1 MDNIL
6 GLDFASEYT
15 IHELIFINSGSNYYV
30 RLPVDYHAALI
41 AGNNSGKTSSLSAL
55 KLFLLPEVS
64 FKKQG
69 DKFGFN
75 SGGTNYEDL
84 TSYAYY
90 LPSPESYIICDASN
104 PKGRFTWVLYRTTNL
119 GYERIAVP
127 HGYEDFEHL
136 FWNESSTRNENA
148 GELQPEIS
156 ITDIKKKLVS
166 DFGGKLFT
174 DTKSIGHALYTRT
187 SSADDDSRFCL
198 LPMAKGYSTGV
209 TETMRSLL
217 NMAFGLG
224 NASTTSL
231 PQAIGSILDG
241 AGMSAVKKSNSE
253 GVFLDLN
260 SQLAEWNELKDTD
273 TRLKLIDSKKGDW
286 EYLQQAR
293 TDYNRLRG
301 RVTDQF
307 KRLVWSLKTQE
318 RELQAKLEEAQEHV
332 AIANDA
338 FEDYKP
344 TYKQNAENRRQAIS
358 NQGAAEDQVKDLESR
373 LESVEFARAHL
384 GPLCPDGD
392 RGDESILKV
401 LAEQIAVCQAD
412 IDGLRDEATAVERM
426 STLNSTINE
435 NKESRDQLNRVLSSY
450 NEDNGLLRELPV
462 YSASVLLSLSNDF
475 AVMNFTPSLEQRTA
489 IEAFTTLFSIDNDNL
504 VFCDTPMEKTKFV
517 ERDFEKIKHNLTKEI
532 EVLSDRIQN
541 DQDTLSKL
549 SKDITLSKE
558 GREAKLAEYMV
569 ELQTL
574 EKQQTSLK
582 GVGTLQS
589 LIEGARA
596 RLEET
601 EALRAQAEETFN
613 AADDTYRSLKLAYN
627 SATDNLSQ
635 YRLPLDDIRDNLNE
649 LRPIEARSNRLLD
662 LERATRELDPERT
675 VILTAEQVKSEINTL
690 SEELTECLHKRSD
703 CTNSMKKLLEYGVVE
718 ASPEDRHE
726 LSVSKESFQTYY
738 ADLESVFL
746 NLDGERLRYKEQLA
760 HHNNTAAAA
769 SRTIENIR
777 AIIDNFIRGINTEL
791 EGYKISNLSSVKL
804 DVDLHPQYVDM
815 IKSLS
820 AIGSR
825 TDQLLS
831 ETFYEQ
837 ISNFQTEFYIQ
848 NPGKIDIA
856 KIIEKIRYRFERNGV
871 SEDIPQSNGT
881 NCMVNAVLL
890 ALLLKRMVPEDL
902 NLTMPVVFDEVGSL
916 DEKNLQEILKVM
928 EEHGLYLFAANP
940 EQNGVIASVLDV
952 YHNLSMFKATDVDVQ
967 AKAETIYFPGME
979 ERLEDLENLEDT
991 GKSQFEDNDYA
1002 VSTEVE
1008 AAAAESD
1015 NPNTEIDA

>member
-6 GLDFASEYT
+6 GLDFASEYK

-30 RLPVDYHAALI
+30 RLPVDFHAALI

-90 LPSPESYIICDASN
+90 LPSAESYIICDASN

-119 GYERIAVP
+119 GYERIAIP

-136 FWNESSTRNENA
+136 FWNGSSRRNENA

-156 ITDIKKKLVS
+156 ITDIKRKLVS

-187 SSADDDSRFCL
+187 SNADDDSRFCV

-241 AGMSAVKKSNSE
+241 AGMSAVKKGKNE

-273 TRLKLIDSKKGDW
+273 SRLKLIDSKKGDW
-286 EYLQQAR
+286 EYLQQTR
-293 TDYNRLRG
+293 SEYNRLRG

-307 KRLVWSLKTQE
+307 KGLVWSLKTQE
-318 RELQAKLEEAQEHV
+318 TEFQAQLEDAQEHV
-332 AIANDA
+332 SQAYDA
-338 FEDYKP
+338 LEAYRP
-344 TYKQNAENRRQAIS
+344 TYKQSDNSRRQAIS
-358 NQGAAEDQVKDLESR
+358 NQDAAENQVKDLEFG
-373 LESVEFARAHL
+373 LESVAFARAHL
-384 GPLCPDGD
+384 GPCCPDND
-392 RGDESILKV
+392 CSDAAILTV
-401 LAEQIAVCQAD
+401 LEEQISECKAD
-412 IDGLRDEATAVERM
+412 IDGLRDETKAVERM
-426 STLNSTINE
+426 SILNSAIND
-435 NKESRDQLNRVLSSY
+435 NKESRDHLTRTLTSY
-450 NEDNGLLRELPV
+450 DDADGLLSELPV
-462 YSASVLLSLSNDF
+462 HTASILLSLSNDF
-475 AVMNFTPSLEQRTA
+475 AKLNFSPSLEQHTV
-489 IEAFTTLFSIDNDNL
+489 IEAFTALFSKNNDKL
-504 VFCDTPMEKTKFV
+504 VFCGNTMEKTEFV
-517 ERDFEKIKHNLTKEI
+517 DRDFEKIKRNLTKEI
-532 EVLSDRIQN
+532 EELGDRILN

-549 SKDITLSKE
+549 KSDITLSKE
-558 GREAKLAEYMV
+558 GREAKLSEYKD

-574 EKQQTSLK
+574 EKQQSSLK
-582 GVGTLQS
+582 GVDALQS
-589 LIEGARA
+589 LIESAKA

-601 EALRAQAEETFN
+601 EAIRDQAMEAFTS
-613 AADDTYRSLKLAYN
+613 ADGIYQGLKLAHD
-627 SATDNLSQ
+627 TTKVKLIQ
-635 YRLPLDDIRDNLNE
+635 YKIPLDDIRGNLNE

-662 LERATRELDPERT
+662 LERATHELDPEHT
-675 VILTAEQVKSEINTL
+675 EILTAEQVKEEINTL

-726 LSVSKESFQTYY
+726 LTMSKEAFQSYY
-738 ADLESVFL
+738 SDLESVFL
-746 NLDGERLRYKEQLA
+746 NIDGERLRYKEQLA

-777 AIIDNFIRGINTEL
+777 GIIDNFTRGINDEL
-791 EGYKISNLSSVKL
+791 EGYKISNLNSVKL

-815 IKSLS
+815 IKSLGT
-820 AIGSR
+820 IGSR

-837 ISNFQTEFYIQ
+837 ISNFQKEFYIQ

-952 YHNLSMFKATDVDVQ
+952 YHNLSMFRATDVDVQ

-979 ERLEDLENLEDT
+979 ERLEDLEDT
-991 GKSQFEDNDYA
+991 QERHHEGGAEAELPVAKSGTTIPR
-1002 VSTEVE
+1002 SML
-1008 AAAAESD
+1008 SD
-1015 NPNTEIDA
+1015 GY